1 MRFKI
6 GLEKNEAGESCNGR
20 KKNKK
25 PSAALENWVNG
36 QNMYRNGKR
45 GSGRL
50 AFAVTPS
57 DFTTHVRS
65 FMILYVTAHL

>member
-1 MRFKI
+1 VKVATV
-6 GLEKNEAGESCNGR
+6 E
-20 KKNKK
+20 KNKK

-50 AFAVTPS
+50 AFAVTPN

-65 FMILYVTAHL
+65 FMILYVAAHL